1 MLKLTL
7 HSGLTPAALVLL
19 AITPLCGQTNTA
31 STNAP
36 STNAPAAKPP
46 TSPIAIS
53 DVVTQAQAA
62 ISELQKDQVGLN
74 PDDTLQAIDQKL
86 PDLTRQIDQQI
97 TEDGEQVS
105 ASSSISILQ
114 NALAAWQPLSDN
126 LASAQKDLSVR
137 VKQIEALVAKL
148 NDQAAIWTTTLDAAQ
163 KAKTPA
169 EIIQN
174 INQVRDLIGTTLKLA
189 QADQNQL
196 YSMQQRVSDQETRVK
211 TRLSLITN
219 DMAAAR
225 SRTFK
230 QNRPVLWS
238 PETFDESSGGIVAQE
253 RTSLRTQA
261 DASVKYLT
269 DKLGAVLANLLL
281 LGVLAAGLF
290 WLRNTL
296 RAHAKTE
303 AALRK
308 AAHVFEVPLT
318 TALLLALVMASWLF
332 GHGPALLLAGI
343 GAIALAPAVIVIR
356 RLIEPA
362 LFPLLYATVLAYAV
376 DEVRSIIRPGGVLSR
391 FALLLEL
398 LTLAAFVLVA
408 LRSRSLTAAPGES
421 SQFKQIVRAYLHV
434 AFAVFIVA
442 GFANIFGY
450 IFLSILLARGI
461 LESSYL
467 AVIFYAGV
475 RILDALALSALN
487 VHPLSGLL
495 MVKHHRDLLYQ
506 NTSTTIRWGAA
517 IIWAIFALEFF
528 TIRGPIWHELLHFL
542 GVKIPW
548 GSMKPEIGSLLA
560 FPLTVWA
567 AFLFS
572 RFIRFCLEEE
582 LYPHLQLGRGIPYAT
597 STMVHYT
604 ILVLGFFL
612 AIKAGGG
619 SLSQFSFLAGAF
631 GVGLGFGLQN
641 IFNNFVSGIILL
653 FERPIKVGDMIQI
666 DATTMGKVERIGI
679 RASVIALTNG
689 SEMIV
694 PNGNLIS
701 NPVTNWTLSNCDR
714 LIEIPVNITSKVD
727 PQHVIEILTTVAK
740 AHPHVLKNPAPQALL
755 VTFGA
760 TLAFRLRAWIDSEEE
775 WMNITSDLSLA
786 INAALAKE
794 NITMS

>member
-1 MLKLTL
+1 MSKYTIHL
-7 HSGLTPAALVLL
+7 GLALSALWLL
-19 AITPLCGQTNTA
+19 ATAPLWGQTNA
-31 STNAP
+31 PSTNAP
-36 STNAPAAKPP
+36 STNAPAATPP
-46 TSPIAIS
+46 PQIAIS
-53 DVVTQAQAA
+53 DVVTQAQAT

-74 PDDTLQAIDQKL
+74 PDDTLQAVDQKL
-86 PDLTRQIDQQI
+86 PDLTRQIDQRI
-97 TEDGEQVS
+97 SEDAEQVS
-105 ASSSISILQ
+105 ASTSVSVLQ
-114 NALAAWQPLSDN
+114 NVLAEWQPLSDD

-148 NDQAAIWTTTLDAAQ
+148 NDQAATWTTTLNTAQ

-174 INQVRDLIGTTLKLA
+174 INQVSDLIATTLKLA

-196 YSMQQRVSDQETRVK
+196 YSMQQRVSDQEARVNNK
-211 TRLSLITN
+211 LSLIRN
-219 DMAAAR
+219 YLAAAR

-230 QNRPVLWS
+230 QNRPALWN
-238 PETFDESSGGIVAQE
+238 PGTFDESSGGIMAQE
-253 RTSLRTQA
+253 RTSLRVQA

-281 LGVLAAGLF
+281 FGVLVAGLF

-303 AALRK
+303 AALRD

-332 GHGPALLLAGI
+332 GHGPALLSAGI

-362 LFPLLYATVLAYAV
+362 LYPLLYATVLAYAA
-376 DEVRSIIRPGGVLSR
+376 DQVRSVIHPGGVLSR

-398 LTLAAFVLVA
+398 LTLAAFVLAA
-408 LRSRSLTAAPGES
+408 LRSRSLTAGPSEL
-421 SQFKQIVRAYLHV
+421 SQPKQIVRAYLHA
-434 AFAVFIVA
+434 AFAFFIVA

-450 IFLSILLARGI
+450 IFLSILLSKGI

-487 VHPLSGLL
+487 VRPLSGLL

-506 NTSTTIRWGAA
+506 NTSATIRWGAA
-517 IIWAIFALEFF
+517 IIWVSFALEFF
-528 TIRGPIWHELLHFL
+528 TIRGPIWHELIHFL
-542 GVKIPW
+542 GVTIPW

-560 FPLTVWA
+560 FPLTVWV
-567 AFLFS
+567 AFLLS

-582 LYPHLQLGRGIPYAT
+582 VYPHLQLGRGIPYAT

-612 AIKAGGG
+612 AVKAGGG

-666 DATTMGKVERIGI
+666 DANTVGKVERIGI

-714 LIEIPVNITSKVD
+714 LIEIPVNVTSKVD
-727 PQHVIEILTTVAK
+727 PQHVLEILTTVAR
-740 AHPHVLKNPAPQALL
+740 AHPGVIKNPAPQALL
-755 VTFGA
+755 TTFGA

-775 WMNITSDLSLA
+775 WMTITSELSLA